1 MREKREAGQRKA
13 GMAKVGKIRKEEEGQ
28 KEVGMAEEGKRDWN
42 ARGIV
47 RKRQR

>member
-1 MREKREAGQRKA
+1 
-13 GMAKVGKIRKEEEGQ
+13 MAKVGKIRKEEEGQ

-42 ARGIV
+42 DRGIV